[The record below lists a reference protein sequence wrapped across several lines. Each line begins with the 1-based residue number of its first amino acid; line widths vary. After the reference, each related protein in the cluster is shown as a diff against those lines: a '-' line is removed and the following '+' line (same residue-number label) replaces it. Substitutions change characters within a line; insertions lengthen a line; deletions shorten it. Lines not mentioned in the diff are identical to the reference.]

1 MFQKVKT
8 FFVPVM
14 AFVTETIIPKIKSRK
29 LFYAG
34 AGVISSPILLNP
46 LFWLAV
52 TPVVIAIGVYLNF
65 KVLHGKRIHVK
76 WNANSRKH
84 AYAIVM
90 LVKPYM
96 TMKITAILKIN
107 SKD

>member
-65 KVLHGKRIHVK
+65 KVLHGKKNPCEMEREFK
-76 WNANSRKH
+76 KTRTRNRYARKAVH
-84 AYAIVM
+84 DDEDYCD
-90 LVKPYM
+90 
-96 TMKITAILKIN
+96 
-107 SKD
+107 SED